1 MVLPTSGKKIT
12 FALNFLGLAFVFF
25 EKRLNNGNN

>member
-12 FALNFLGLAFVFF
+12 FALNFLGLAFVFL
-25 EKRLNNGNN
+25 KKG